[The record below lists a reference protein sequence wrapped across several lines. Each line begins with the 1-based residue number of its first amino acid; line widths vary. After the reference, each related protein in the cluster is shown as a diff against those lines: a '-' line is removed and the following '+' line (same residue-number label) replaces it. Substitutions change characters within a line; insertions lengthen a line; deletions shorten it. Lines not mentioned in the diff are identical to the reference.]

1 MAEDAVVVHELT
13 RTFGDFVAVDRV
25 GFAVRQGE
33 VFGFLGPNGAG
44 KTTTIKMLNGLLA
57 PTSGSARVAGFDVAT
72 EPEQVRT
79 RIGYMSQR
87 FSLYPD
93 LTVGENIELFAG
105 LYGVT
110 GARYRDRRAWI
121 LRTAALEHAE
131 GRVTGDLP
139 LGWKQRL
146 ALGCAVVHE
155 PPILFLDEP
164 TSGVDPLARR
174 QFWDLIDALAR
185 AGTTVIVTTHYMEE
199 AALDSPA
206 RLRASLEL
214 PIYEVRT
221 SDPVAAVGLLGAA
234 PGVVEASLFG
244 RAVHVMV
251 DGTERDGAAVRAAL
265 ERAGQTVR
273 SLERVRPSL
282 EDVFVSLVRGTGGA
296 VVG

>member
-1 MAEDAVVVHELT
+1 
-13 RTFGDFVAVDRV
+13 
-25 GFAVRQGE
+25 
-33 VFGFLGPNGAG
+33 
-44 KTTTIKMLNGLLA
+44 
-57 PTSGSARVAGFDVAT
+57 
-72 EPEQVRT
+72 
-79 RIGYMSQR
+79 MSQR

-93 LTVGENIELFAG
+93 LSVSENIELFAG

-110 GARYRDRRAWI
+110 GERYRERRAWI
-121 LRTAALEHAE
+121 LRTAGLEHAQA
-131 GRVTGDLP
+131 RVTGELP

-174 QFWDLIDALAR
+174 QFWDLIDSLAA

-199 AALDSPA
+199 AEYCHRLALMNRGRLIALDSPA
-206 RLRASLEL
+206 RLREAMQL

-221 SDPVAAVGLLGAA
+221 SDPVAAVGTLAAA

-244 RAVHVMV
+244 RAVHVVV
-251 DGTERDGAAVRAAL
+251 DEAVLDAGGVRAAL
-265 ERAGQTVR
+265 EAAGQTVR